1 MHNSYQQ
8 ISEPNNSVRLS
19 DIAEATGFSL
29 STVSKALNGRSD
41 VAEST
46 RRIINAALN
55 MKGYTKRNTARK
67 KQHLIEVVFQD
78 FDNIW
83 ALEVLRGVVKEAK
96 KHDLGTITTISGD
109 KKHPDNTWI
118 DGVIHRQPV
127 GVILIFS
134 TITNEEQERL
144 NSCGIPF
151 VIFDPSGNPT
161 LNSMS
166 VQADNWTGG
175 LTATRHLLSLGHTR
189 IGIITGPSDMM
200 CSRARFD
207 GYATALAERGIDI
220 DPALVTEGEFTTPG
234 GYAQAMEL
242 LNDPLTR
249 PTAIFAGSDLQAMG
263 VYEAAR
269 QFELSIPNQLSV
281 IGFDDIQ
288 TSEFLGPALTTI
300 RQPLQDMASA
310 ATELIVKTINKLPAQ
325 RHIIM
330 PTSLVLRQSTQALHP
345 RERRTDP

>member
-1 MHNSYQQ
+1 MSDKSNHPSTRNSN
-8 ISEPNNSVRLS
+8 IRLS
-19 DIAEATGFSL
+19 DIAKSTGFSL

-46 RRIINAALN
+46 RIIINAALQK
-55 MKGYTKRNTARK
+55 KGYSKRANTRK
-67 KQHLIEVVFQD
+67 KQRLIEVVFQD

-96 KHDLGTITTISGD
+96 KHDLGTITTISGN
-109 KKHPDNTWI
+109 KQHPDSTWI
-118 DGVIHRQPV
+118 DGVIRRQPV

-134 TITNEEQERL
+134 TISAEEQSRL
-144 NSCGIPF
+144 ESCDIPF

-175 LTATRHLLSLGHTR
+175 LLATRHLLSLGHTH
-189 IGIITGPSDMM
+189 IGIITGPADML

-207 GYATALAERGIDI
+207 GYSAALAERGIDI

-242 LNDPLTR
+242 LNDPNTR
-249 PTAIFAGSDLQAMG
+249 PTAIVAGSDLQAMG
-263 VYEAAR
+263 IYEAAR
-269 QFELSIPNQLSV
+269 QFELSIPKDLSV

-288 TSEFLGPALTTI
+288 TSEFLGPPLTTI

-310 ATELIVKTINKLPAQ
+310 ATELIVKAANNEPIQ

-330 PTSLVLRQSTQALHP
+330 PTSLVVRRSTQKLQKKYV
-345 RERRTDP
+345 R